1 MIPPNPSPFI
11 PPRPYTFYSTEA
23 TTVGLEC
30 LKARTLQGDRLTLLK
45 QLKVNMIRTFVQDT
59 SFFKIALAPIASALL
74 VATRVGTALK
84 SAKDAHNHLNPEEAE
99 YAQEQALMTMT
110 REVAGFGLSYGLMSV
125 LNIATDKPVQRLFGY
140 NFHQPDVTGP
150 VKGIT
155 QAIEILVGT
164 RKEIEAAPFAL
175 GGKTIVEAIEEQGK
189 TPNFVQKTMRCL
201 LPYLTRDARL
211 TQPADRMKAGMKN
224 VRGIGI
230 PLLSAGISIYLAG
243 WLLERT
249 ALLKTEAIMARIKQ
263 KRHKKPSKTTTPI
276 SA

>member
-1 MIPPNPSPFI
+1 MIPPNPPPFH
-11 PPRPYTFYSTEA
+11 PHRPHPLHATEA

-30 LKARTLQGDRLTLLK
+30 LKARTLQGDRITLLK

-74 VATRVGTALK
+74 VATRVATALK
-84 SAKDAHNHLNPEEAE
+84 SAKDAHNHLNPEDAE
-99 YAQEQALMTMT
+99 YAKEQALMTMT

-140 NFHQPDVTGP
+140 KFHQPDVTGP

-175 GGKTIVEAIEEQGK
+175 GGETIIEAIEEKGK
-189 TPNFVQKTMRCL
+189 TPNFLQKAMRRV
-201 LPYLTRDARL
+201 LPYLTGDTRL

-224 VRGIGI
+224 VREIGV
-230 PLLSAGISIYLAG
+230 PLVSAGISIYLAG

-249 ALLKTEAIMARIKQ
+249 ALLKTEAIMDRIKKKNNQ
-263 KRHKKPSKTTTPI
+263 KPSETSTPI